1 MQIMNGFHY
10 YYSKSSLS
18 YDANKGVSWID
29 YDKLGNP
36 IRVQFT
42 DHSITEHVYAA
53 DGRNK
58 EPHPNPLPRR
68 GNSIISSH
76 LPLREI
82 REGYS
87 TIQQNTNYYPYGG
100 MTYIS
105 TNQGEQQFKYNGK
118 EYDPMHGLNEYDYG
132 ARHYDPA
139 IGKFTTMDPLCEK
152 YYHISPYAY
161 CGGNPVNAVD
171 VDGNLIV
178 FINGWNYGN
187 RGKMYWEGFDK
198 MVMNHFHD
206 NHAKYYDGSIGGIF
220 NWLSTTHGQFIT
232 KDSHN
237 INPEV
242 RYNSG
247 YKQGTK
253 DVENIIKSL
262 KRNKDGVIT
271 ETMRLVTHSMG
282 AAYGKGYST
291 AIMDYVAK
299 HPKETQ
305 GFKLIEYDFAPYQ
318 PESQRAV
325 KGVITYQYAH
335 SDDLF
340 RCYKHIPGAKMM
352 KTNQEGGH
360 LLKGFLNYISE
371 LPTGEDN
378 IRKNKEKMQ

>member
-139 IGKFTTMDPLCEK
+139 IGKFTTIDPLCEK

>member
-1 MQIMNGFHY
+1 
-10 YYSKSSLS
+10 
-18 YDANKGVSWID
+18 
-29 YDKLGNP
+29 
-36 IRVQFT
+36 
-42 DHSITEHVYAA
+42 
-53 DGRNK
+53 
-58 EPHPNPLPRR
+58 
-68 GNSIISSH
+68 
-76 LPLREI
+76 
-82 REGYS
+82 
-87 TIQQNTNYYPYGG
+87 

>member
-139 IGKFTTMDPLCEK
+139 RGKFPTMDPLCEK
-152 YYHISPYAY
+152 YNNISPYAY